1 MGRHGHFLHSF
12 LGLRTIHS
20 CASVHPLL
28 SWAKACLEAQLSI
41 SRMPTHAHPATIRH
55 TQESARWERFP
66 CPRKTVEMASYPIR
80 IRCPRDAQ
88 RVGSLKSNGR
98 ESVLHGPP
106 MCKRQQS
113 RSSRHGY
120 DAVDGAFMTLPPYPR
135 SREGEGHDTSSLPK
149 FAPFDRLVD
158 RIEAKRASMRENQL
172 TNCRWRKPDAQ
183 RFTSTRSAAWR
194 LLGGKC
200 SRLLTCEGKNRH
212 FPGY

>member
-1 MGRHGHFLHSF
+1 MLIFYAVLFGRNYLFQ
-12 LGLRTIHS
+12 II
-20 CASVHPLL
+20 LL
-28 SWAKACLEAQLSI
+28 QVYRSEYQLSSTGSTNVVCW
-41 SRMPTHAHPATIRH
+41 SRAA
-55 TQESARWERFP
+55 AG
-66 CPRKTVEMASYPIR
+66 
-80 IRCPRDAQ
+80 PRDAQ

-212 FPGY
+212 FPGH

>member
-1 MGRHGHFLHSF
+1 MGAFAWTTSLLNKVNYFPHYFPHQMAIKLAEKGFLEKPEK
-12 LGLRTIHS
+12 LNKT
-20 CASVHPLL
+20 CPLL
-28 SWAKACLEAQLSI
+28 
-41 SRMPTHAHPATIRH
+41 
-55 TQESARWERFP
+55 
-66 CPRKTVEMASYPIR
+66 
-80 IRCPRDAQ
+80 PRDAQ
-88 RVGSLKSNGR
+88 RVGSLKPNGR

-158 RIEAKRASMRENQL
+158 RIEAKRASMRVNQL

-200 SRLLTCEGKNRH
+200 SHLLTCEGKNRH
-212 FPGY
+212 FPGH